1 MGQTFNGN
9 AVTRNTRKILVGLV
23 SGCIRLKHKT
33 GDGKII

>member
-23 SGCIRLKHKT
+23 SGCIRL
-33 GDGKII
+33 